1 MSSLS
6 RRHFLNNSI
15 GFAAAVTA
23 AGTALAQDAKPAADE
38 TKPAAAEAPKEGE
51 APAGEEKPKKPV
63 REGPDER
70 LRVAVIGCGGR
81 GASHIDDLLN
91 LEDHVQIVALCDP
104 DENHAGA
111 YATRV
116 EEQTGE
122 VPRTFTDVRKLLE
135 EKDVQAVT
143 IATPNHWHALAS
155 IWAMQAGKDVYVE
168 KPLSHNV
175 LEGRRLV
182 ETARKTGR
190 ICLHGTQSRSTKAMN
205 QAMQFLH
212 EGGIGKVNL
221 ARGLCYKNRG
231 SIGSVGGEQK
241 VPDSVDYDL
250 WCGPAP
256 KKPLTRSKLH
266 YDWHW
271 IWDYGNGDIGNQGV
285 HQMDICLWGLNK
297 RELAKRVQCVGGRF
311 GYDDDGETPNTQVA
325 VLDYEDAQIIF
336 EVRGL
341 SSKAVPLSKAGV
353 SNVFYGSEG
362 TLVVNSY
369 DDVVAYGKNGEKLE
383 MPAFKGHAE
392 GNHMSLFV
400 KACRSRK
407 LAFEQ
412 GEAEVGHLSSALC
425 HMTNISY
432 LLGAETPFSA
442 QSKAFGDDKA
452 AYATLERMEEH
463 LATNGLKL
471 EETKY
476 LLGPSLDFDP
486 KAERFTNN
494 DAANK
499 LMTREYRAPYVLPD
513 PVA

>member
-1 MSSLS
+1 MSFPT
-6 RRHFLNNSI
+6 RRHFINSSL
-15 GFAAAVTA
+15 GVAAALT
-23 AGTALAQDAKPAADE
+23 AGTVLAQDQK
-38 TKPAAAEAPKEGE
+38 AAEAKP
-51 APAGEEKPKKPV
+51 EEPKKDETPDEQPQQPK
-63 REGPDER
+63 RPKPQGPDER

-81 GASHIDDLLN
+81 GGSHVSDLLN
-91 LEDHVQIVALCDP
+91 LFDHVNLVALCDP
-104 DENHAGA
+104 DASHLSEFAK
-111 YATRV
+111 RV
-116 EEQTGE
+116 EEETGE
-122 VPRTFTDVRKLLE
+122 APRTFQDVRKLLE
-135 EKDVQAVT
+135 EKDIDAVT
-143 IATPNHWHALAS
+143 IATPNHWHSLAS

-182 ETARKTGR
+182 ETARRTGR
-190 ICLHGTQSRSTKAMN
+190 ICLHGTQARSTRSMN

-212 EGGIGKVNL
+212 EGGIGKVHL

-231 SIGSVGGEQK
+231 SIGNVEGEQK

-256 KKPLTRSKLH
+256 KKPLQRSKLH

-271 IWDYGNGDIGNQGV
+271 VWDYGNGDIGNQGV

-297 RELAKRVQCVGGRF
+297 RELAKRVQSVGGRF
-311 GYDDDGETPNTQVA
+311 GYVDDGETPNTQVA
-325 VLDYEDAQIIF
+325 VLDYDDAQIIF

-341 SSKAVPLSKAGV
+341 SSKPVPLAKAGV
-353 SNVFYGSEG
+353 CNVFYGSNG

-369 DDVVAYGKNGEKLE
+369 DDVVAYGSNGEKLE
-383 MPAFKGHAE
+383 MPAYKGNAD

-407 LAFEQ
+407 LEFEQ

-425 HMTNISY
+425 HLANISY
-432 LLGAETPFSA
+432 LLGTETPFSA
-442 QSKAFGDDKA
+442 QTKAFGDDRA
-452 AYATLERMEEH
+452 AYATLARMEEH

-471 EETKY
+471 EEINY

-486 KAERFTNN
+486 KSERFTNN
-494 DAANK
+494 EAANK
-499 LMTREYRAPYVLPD
+499 LLTREYRAPFVLPEQ
-513 PVA
+513 VA

>member
-1 MSSLS
+1 MPFPTRRTFLNSSL
-6 RRHFLNNSI
+6 
-15 GFAAAVTA
+15 GVAAAMT
-23 AGTALAQDAKPAADE
+23 AGTALAQDPKPADAKPEEPKKD
-38 TKPAAAEAPKEGE
+38 EAPKE
-51 APAGEEKPKKPV
+51 AAKAEEPKQPKRPKP
-63 REGPDER
+63 EGPDNR

-81 GASHIDDLLN
+81 GGSHVSELLS
-91 LEDHVQIVALCDP
+91 LSDHVNLVALCDP
-104 DENHAGA
+104 DRSHVEEFAK
-111 YATRV
+111 RV
-116 EEQTGE
+116 EDETGE
-122 VPRTFTDVRKLLE
+122 LPKTFQDVRKLLE
-135 EKDVQAVT
+135 EKDLDAVT
-143 IATPNHWHALAS
+143 IATPNHWHSLAS

-182 ETARKTGR
+182 QTARSTGR
-190 ICLHGTQSRSTKAMN
+190 ICLHGTQARSTRPMN

-212 EGGIGKVNL
+212 EGGIGKVTL

-231 SIGSVGGEQK
+231 SIGKVDGEQK
-241 VPDSVDYDL
+241 VPDTVDYDL

-256 KKPLTRSKLH
+256 KKPLKRSKLH

-297 RELAKRVQCVGGRF
+297 RELAKRVQTVGGRF
-311 GYDDDGETPNTQVA
+311 GYVDDGETPNTQVS
-325 VLDYEDAQIIF
+325 VLDYDDAQIIF

-341 SSKAVPLSKAGV
+341 ESKPVPLSKAGV
-353 SNVFYGSEG
+353 CNVFYGTEG
-362 TLVVNSY
+362 TLVVNNY
-369 DDVVAYGKNGEKLE
+369 DSVVAYGKDGKPIE
-383 MPAFKGHAE
+383 MPAYKGDAD
-392 GNHMSLFV
+392 GNHMALFV

-407 LAFEQ
+407 LDFER

-425 HMTNISY
+425 HLANISY
-432 LLGAETPFSA
+432 QLGAETPFSA
-442 QSKAFGDDKA
+442 QSRAFGDDKA

-463 LATNGLKL
+463 LSTNGLKL

-486 KAERFTNN
+486 RSERFTNN

-499 LMTREYRAPYVLPD
+499 LLTREYRAPFTVPD
-513 PVA
+513 HVA